1 MSGTAASGR
10 LITLHNR
17 YQIGTGITIRQRG
30 AHCTAA
36 RRGVVNSDTGSQ
48 YPERSVASPHAA

>member
-1 MSGTAASGR
+1 MSEMGTSGR

-17 YQIGTGITIRQRG
+17 YQIGTGITIRQRE

-36 RRGVVNSDTGSQ
+36 RRNSPTSDTDSQ
-48 YPERSVASPHAA
+48 CRARNVVKPHAA

>member
-1 MSGTAASGR
+1 MSEMGASGR

-17 YQIGTGITIRQRG
+17 YQIGTGITIRQRRT
-30 AHCTAA
+30 HCTAA
-36 RRGVVNSDTGSQ
+36 RRVVVTSDTGSQ